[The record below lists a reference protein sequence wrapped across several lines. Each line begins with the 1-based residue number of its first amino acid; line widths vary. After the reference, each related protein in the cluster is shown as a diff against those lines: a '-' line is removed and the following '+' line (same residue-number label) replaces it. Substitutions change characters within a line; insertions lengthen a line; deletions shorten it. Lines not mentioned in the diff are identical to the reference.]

1 MPPREEHT
9 IVLETEAEP
18 ASELDGARQDYA
30 GGERSGFALTPRQK
44 RVFVTLGLLL
54 AASLV
59 LFLTWDVNG
68 HWDFALPRRSEQIV
82 ALVIVGLAVSTSTVV
97 FHTLTANRILTP
109 SIMGFDALYVL
120 VATALVFMVGSATV
134 AQIDPLV
141 MFGLNTALMM
151 GCATALYQWIL
162 GSGER
167 GLYTLILVGVVAGT
181 FFTSLT
187 NFMFRTMDPNEFDS
201 LMTTLFASFNAID
214 TTLLW
219 IGGGLLLAGVVVV
232 FRLVPRLDV
241 LGLGRERAITLGLDY
256 RKTVTWLLLVV
267 ALLVSVSTALVG
279 PITFLGLLVAN
290 LAYQL
295 TQTHRHSVNL
305 VAAGL
310 VSIIALVAGQAVLEH
325 VLDHNGTLGSIINVV
340 GGLYFIGLLL
350 KEARS

>member
-1 MPPREEHT
+1 MPPREQHT
-9 IVLETEAEP
+9 ILISQGDEPADQATEASALP
-18 ASELDGARQDYA
+18 ARG
-30 GGERSGFALTPRQK
+30 LTTRQK
-44 RVFVTLGLLL
+44 RVFAGLALLL
-54 AASLV
+54 VVSVAV
-59 LFLTWDVNG
+59 FLTWDVNG
-68 HWDFALPRRSEQIV
+68 HWDFALPRRTEQVV
-82 ALVIVGLAVSTSTVV
+82 ALAVVGIAIAASTVV
-97 FHTLTANRILTP
+97 FHTVTANRILTP

-120 VATALVFMVGSATV
+120 VATALVFLLGSTTV

-151 GCATALYQWIL
+151 GCATALYRWIL
-162 GSGER
+162 GNGER

-181 FFTSLT
+181 FFMSLT

-219 IGGGLLLAGVVVV
+219 IGGGLLLLGVVAI
-232 FRLVPRLDV
+232 FKMAPQLDV
-241 LGLGRERAITLGLDY
+241 LSLGRERAITLGLDY
-256 RKTVTWLLLVV
+256 RRTVTWLLLIV

-295 TQTHRHSVNL
+295 TRTHRHAVNL
-305 VAAGL
+305 ATASLVAI
-310 VSIIALVAGQAVLEH
+310 VALVAGQAILEH
-325 VLDHNGTLGSIINVV
+325 VLDHNGTLGSIINVI

-350 KEARS
+350 KEARA

>member
-1 MPPREEHT
+1 MPTPESKPLELHFDEAAETTQRT
-9 IVLETEAEP
+9 PVTASAGRMLTRRQLLVFAGLGVL
-18 ASELDGARQDYA
+18 LIGAIA
-30 GGERSGFALTPRQK
+30 
-44 RVFVTLGLLL
+44 
-54 AASLV
+54 

-68 HWDFALPRRSEQIV
+68 HWDFALPRRTEQIV
-82 ALVIVGLAVSTSTVV
+82 ALTIVGIAIAASTVV

-120 VATALVFMVGSATV
+120 VATALVFLLGSATV
-134 AQIDPLV
+134 AQINPLV
-141 MFGLNTALMM
+141 MFALNTVLMM
-151 GCATALYQWIL
+151 GAATALYRWIL
-162 GSGER
+162 GDGQR

-181 FFTSLT
+181 FFSSLT

-201 LMTTLFASFNAID
+201 LMSTLFASFNAID

-219 IGGGLLLAGVVVV
+219 IGGALLLVGVVAI
-232 FRLVPRLDV
+232 FRLAPQLDV
-241 LGLGRERAITLGLDY
+241 LSLGRERAITLGLDY
-256 RKTVTWLLLVV
+256 HRTVTWLLLVV

-295 TQTHRHSVNL
+295 TRTHRHVINL
-305 VAAGL
+305 ATA
-310 VSIIALVAGQAVLEH
+310 ALVAVVALIAGQAILEH